1 MKDFCFR
8 NLTTKIMKKILLAL
22 LFPLFMQAQVGINT
36 TTPDASSMLDISA
49 TNKGLLIPRVSIP
62 NLNAAAPVT
71 TPATSLLVYNT
82 NTTTGVG
89 FYYWD
94 GTKWTPFTGG
104 TSHWTKVGNNIY
116 NNNSANV
123 GVGTTTP
130 TTKFHVEN
138 IGAPGSLLNQTFE
151 TNNIS
156 PLTTGGS
163 ANWATQTSVK
173 YAGTYAAKSGTI
185 GDSQSTQ
192 MLHTVVVPAG
202 GATLSFFYNVSS
214 ESGFDYLRFYIDG
227 VQQNQWS
234 GTIGWTQQTYILAAG
249 SRTLRWEYSKDSSAS
264 SGTDAAYIDNI
275 TITTAA
281 PAAMRIVDGNQSLG
295 KVLTSDANG
304 NASWQSIT
312 NSSIADIP
320 LMASLNGLR
329 IPICN
334 SVSVGATGSFSITV
348 KGVPTTVNWEVL
360 AKQGKSGSTNV
371 SGQQVANAEVLA
383 ERLQVRYDFTPQLPF
398 NPNGFIFSANNSSG
412 FSDVFALNYANKSQS
427 SVTINIARVE
437 RFAEQSGANCW
448 TGQFYFDAFIT
459 N

>member
-1 MKDFCFR
+1 
-8 NLTTKIMKKILLAL
+8 MKKIVFTLLL
-22 LFPLFMQAQVGINT
+22 LPFIFQAQVGINT
-36 TTPDASSMLDISA
+36 TTPDASSMLDINA
-49 TNKGLLIPRVSIP
+49 TDKGLLIPRVSIP
-62 NLNAAAPVT
+62 NLNAASPITA
-71 TPATSLLVYNT
+71 PATSLLVYNT
-82 NTTTGVG
+82 NTTTGAG

-104 TSHWTKVGNNIY
+104 TSHWTKIGNDIY

-138 IGAPGSLLNQTFE
+138 IGAPGSLLNQNFE
-151 TNNIS
+151 TNTIT

-163 ANWATQTSVK
+163 ANWATQTTVK
-173 YAGTYAAKSGTI
+173 FAGNYAAKSGTI
-185 GDSQSTQ
+185 TDSQTTQ
-192 MLHTVVVPAG
+192 MSHTIVIPAG
-202 GATLSFFYNVSS
+202 GATLSFYYNVSS
-214 ESGFDYLRFYIDG
+214 ESGYDYLRFYIDG

-234 GTIGWTQQTYILAAG
+234 GAIGWTQQSYILAAG
-249 SRTLRWEYSKDSSAS
+249 SRTLRWEYSKDSSSS

-275 TITTAA
+275 TIATAA
-281 PAAMRIVDGNQSLG
+281 PAAMRIVDGNQATG
-295 KVLTSDANG
+295 KVLTSDVNG

-312 NSSIADIP
+312 NSSISDIP
-320 LMASLNGLR
+320 IMASVQGMI

-334 SVSVGATGSFSITV
+334 DVSVGTTGSFSTTI
-348 KGVPTTVNWEVL
+348 KGVPTTVSWEVL
-360 AKQGKSGSTNV
+360 ARQQKSASQLV
-371 SGQQVANAEVLA
+371 SGNQLARAEILA
-383 ERLQVRYDFTPQLPF
+383 ERLQVRYDFSPQLPF
-398 NPNGFIFSANNSSG
+398 NPNGFIFSANNNSG
-412 FSDVFALNYANKSQS
+412 HPDVFVLNYANKSQS

>member
-1 MKDFCFR
+1 
-8 NLTTKIMKKILLAL
+8 MKKLLFILLL
-22 LFPLFMQAQVGINT
+22 LPLILEAQVGINT
-36 TTPDASSMLDISA
+36 TTPDASSMLDINA
-49 TNKGLLIPRVSIP
+49 TDKGLLIPRVSIP
-62 NLNAAAPVT
+62 NLNAAAPIT
-71 TPATSLLVYNT
+71 APATSLLVYNT
-82 NTTTGVG
+82 NTTTGAG

-104 TSHWTKVGNNIY
+104 TSHWTKVGNDIY

-138 IGAPGSLLNQTFE
+138 IGVPGSLLNQNFE
-151 TNNIS
+151 TNAIT

-163 ANWATQTSVK
+163 ANWATQSSVK

-185 GDSQSTQ
+185 TDSQTTQ
-192 MLHTVVVPAG
+192 MSHTIVIPAG
-202 GATLSFFYNVSS
+202 GATLSFFYSVSS
-214 ESGFDYLRFYIDG
+214 ESGYDYLRFYIDG

-234 GTIGWTQQTYILAAG
+234 GAIGWTQQSYILAAG
-249 SRTLRWEYSKDSSAS
+249 SRTLRWEYTKDAS
-264 SGTDAAYIDNI
+264 SSVGTDAAYIDNI
-275 TITTAA
+275 SIATAA

-295 KVLTSDANG
+295 KVLTSDATG

-312 NSSIADIP
+312 NSSISDIP
-320 LMASLNGLR
+320 IMATVQGMV

-334 SVSVGATGSFSITV
+334 SVTVGTTGSFSTTI
-348 KGVPTTVNWEVL
+348 KGVPTTVSWEVL
-360 AKQGKSGSTNV
+360 ARQQKSGSQLV
-371 SGQQVANAEVLA
+371 SGNQLAQAEVLA
-383 ERLQVRYDFTPQLPF
+383 ERLQVRYNFSPQLPF
-398 NPNGFIFSANNSSG
+398 NPNGFIFSANNNSG
-412 FSDVFALNYANKSQS
+412 HPDVFVLNYANKSQS

>member
-1 MKDFCFR
+1 
-8 NLTTKIMKKILLAL
+8 MKKLLFTLL
-22 LFPLFMQAQVGINT
+22 LFPLFIQAQVGINT
-36 TTPDASSMLDISA
+36 TTPDASSMLDINA
-49 TNKGLLIPRVSIP
+49 TDKGLLIPRVSIP

-71 TPATSLLVYNT
+71 APATSLLVYNT
-82 NTTTGVG
+82 NVTTGTG

-104 TSHWTKVGNNIY
+104 TSHWTKVGNDIY

-123 GVGTTTP
+123 GVGTVTP
-130 TTKFHVEN
+130 TTKFHIEN
-138 IGAPGSLLNQTFE
+138 IGTPGSLLNQDFE
-151 TNNIS
+151 TNAIT

-185 GDSQSTQ
+185 THSQTTQ
-192 MLHTVVVPAG
+192 MSHTVVVPAG
-202 GATLSFFYNVSS
+202 GATLSFYYNVSS
-214 ESGFDYLRFYIDG
+214 EVSCDYLRFYIDG

-234 GTIGWTQQTYILAAG
+234 GAIGWTQQTYILAAG
-249 SRTLRWEYSKDSSAS
+249 SRTLRWEYSKDSSVN

-275 TITTAA
+275 TITTVA
-281 PAAMRIVDGNQSLG
+281 PAAMRIVDGNQSSG
-295 KVLTSDANG
+295 KVLTSDASG

-312 NSSIADIP
+312 NSSISDIP
-320 LMASLNGLR
+320 IMATVQGLV

-334 SVSVGATGSFSITV
+334 DINIGSTGSFSTTI
-348 KGVPTTVNWEVL
+348 KGVPTTVSWEVL
-360 AKQGKSGSTNV
+360 DKQQKSGSANI
-371 SGQQVANAEVLA
+371 SGDEVALAEVLA
-383 ERLQVRYDFTPQLPF
+383 ERLQVRYDFSPQLPF
-398 NPNGFIFSANNSSG
+398 NPNGFIFSANNNSG
-412 FSDVFALNYANKSQS
+412 HPDVFVLNYANKSQS

-448 TGQFYFDAFIT
+448 QGQFYFDAFIT

>member
-1 MKDFCFR
+1 
-8 NLTTKIMKKILLAL
+8 MKKLLFAL
-22 LFPLFMQAQVGINT
+22 LLPLFIQAQVGINT
-36 TTPDASSMLDISA
+36 TTPDVSSMLDISA
-49 TNKGLLIPRVSIP
+49 TDKGILIPRVSIP

-82 NTTTGVG
+82 NGATGIG

-94 GTKWTPFTGG
+94 STKWTPFTGSG
-104 TSHWTKVGNNIY
+104 ISHWTKVGNDIY

-138 IGAPGSLLNQTFE
+138 IGAPASLLNQTFE
-151 TNNIS
+151 TNAIT
-156 PLTTGGS
+156 PFTTSGNG
-163 ANWATQTSVK
+163 NWATQTTQK

-192 MLHTVVVPAG
+192 MSHTIVIPAG

-214 ESGFDYLRFYIDG
+214 ESGYDFLRFYIDG

-234 GTIGWTQQTYILAAG
+234 GAIGWTQQTYILASG
-249 SRTLRWEYSKDSSAS
+249 SRTLRWEYSKDSSSS
-264 SGTDAAYIDNI
+264 SGTDSAYIDNVS
-275 TITTAA
+275 ITTTA

-295 KVLTSDANG
+295 KVLTSDASG

-312 NSSIADIP
+312 NSSISDIP
-320 LMASLNGLR
+320 IMASIQGMV

-334 SVSVGATGSFSITV
+334 SISSGSTGSFSVNI
-348 KGVPTTVNWEVL
+348 KGVPTTVSWNIL
-360 AKQGKSGSTNV
+360 LKQGKSGSTLV
-371 SGQQVANAEVLA
+371 SGQQVANAEVKA
-383 ERLQVRYDFTPQLPF
+383 ERIQVRYTFSPQLPF
-398 NPNGFIFSANNSSG
+398 SPQGIIFSANNNSG
-412 FSDVFALNYANKSQS
+412 FPDTFVLNYANKSQTS
-427 SVTINIARVE
+427 ITVNIARTDVY
-437 RFAEQSGANCW
+437 AEQSGANCW
-448 TGQFYFDAFIT
+448 TGQFYFDVFMT

>member
-1 MKDFCFR
+1 MRKF
-8 NLTTKIMKKILLAL
+8 
-22 LFPLFMQAQVGINT
+22 LFLIIFPVFLQAQVGINT
-36 TTPDASSMLDISA
+36 TTPDASSMLDVTA
-49 TNKGLLIPRVSIP
+49 TDKGLLIPRISIP

-71 TPATSLLVYNT
+71 APATSLLVYNT
-82 NTTTGVG
+82 NATTGVG

-104 TSHWTKVGNNIY
+104 ISHWTKVGNDIY
-116 NNNSANV
+116 NNNTANV

-130 TTKFHVEN
+130 STKFHVES
-138 IGAPGSLLNQTFE
+138 IGSAGALLNQTFE
-151 TNNIS
+151 GNTIT
-156 PLTTGGS
+156 PLTTAGNQ
-163 ANWATQTSVK
+163 NWVTQTAQVQ
-173 YAGTYAAKSGTI
+173 AGTYAAKSGAIT
-185 GDSQSTQ
+185 DSQNSRIEYSV
-192 MLHTVVVPAG
+192 TVPVG
-202 GATLSFFYNVSS
+202 GATLSFYYRVSS
-214 ESGFDYLRFYIDG
+214 ESGYDYLRFYIDG

-234 GTIGWTQQTYILAAG
+234 GNVGWTQLTTTLAAG
-249 SRTLRWEYSKDSSAS
+249 ARTLRWEYSKDSSTAN
-264 SGTDAAYIDNI
+264 GDDAAYLDNI
-275 TITTAA
+275 LISTAA
-281 PAAMRIVDGNQSLG
+281 PAAVRIVDGNQAVG
-295 KVLTSDANG
+295 KVLTSDAAG

-312 NSSIADIP
+312 NSSVSDIP

-334 SVSVGATGSFSITV
+334 SVSVGTTGSFSITV
-348 KGVPTTVNWEVL
+348 KGVPTTVSWEVL
-360 AKQGKSGSTNV
+360 AKQQKSLSTNV

-383 ERLQVRYDFTPQLPF
+383 ERLQVRYNFSPQLPF

-412 FSDVFALNYANKSQS
+412 YSDVFALNYANKSQS

>member
-1 MKDFCFR
+1 
-8 NLTTKIMKKILLAL
+8 MKKIVFTLLL
-22 LFPLFMQAQVGINT
+22 LPFIFQAQVGINT
-36 TTPDASSMLDISA
+36 TTPDASSMLDINA
-49 TNKGLLIPRVSIP
+49 TDKGLLIPRVSIP
-62 NLNAAAPVT
+62 NLNAASPITA
-71 TPATSLLVYNT
+71 PATSLLVYNT
-82 NTTTGVG
+82 NTTTGAG

-104 TSHWTKVGNNIY
+104 TSHWTKIGNDIY

-138 IGAPGSLLNQTFE
+138 IGAPGSLLNQNFE
-151 TNNIS
+151 TNTIT

-163 ANWATQTSVK
+163 ANWATQTTVK
-173 YAGTYAAKSGTI
+173 FAGTYAAKSGTI
-185 GDSQSTQ
+185 ADSQTTQ
-192 MLHTVVVPAG
+192 MSHTIVIPAG
-202 GATLSFFYNVSS
+202 GATLSFYYNVSS
-214 ESGFDYLRFYIDG
+214 ESGYDYLRFYIDG

-234 GTIGWTQQTYILAAG
+234 GAIGWTQQSYILAAG
-249 SRTLRWEYSKDSSAS
+249 SRTLRWEYSKDSSSS

-275 TITTAA
+275 TIATAA
-281 PAAMRIVDGNQSLG
+281 PAAMRIVDGNQATG
-295 KVLTSDANG
+295 KVLTSDVNG

-312 NSSIADIP
+312 NSSISDIP
-320 LMASLNGLR
+320 IMASVQGMI

-334 SVSVGATGSFSITV
+334 DVSVGTTGSFSTTI
-348 KGVPTTVNWEVL
+348 KGVPTTVSWEVL
-360 AKQGKSGSTNV
+360 ARQQKSASQLV
-371 SGQQVANAEVLA
+371 SGNQLARAEVLA
-383 ERLQVRYDFTPQLPF
+383 ERLQVRYDFSPQLPF
-398 NPNGFIFSANNSSG
+398 NPNGFIFSANNNSG
-412 FSDVFALNYANKSQS
+412 HPDVFVLNYANKSQS